1 MRTCSRTQGQI
12 PPQVHAPCLN
22 SAVESISG
30 QPSRQSVIAL
40 LSRAQLPTSDITDE
54 LLESF
59 FFAGQRT
66 NPLGIVGLELSPP
79 HALLRSLVV
88 KAEARSG
95 GLGSRLLEHAEE
107 RARARGVHRIY
118 LLTTTGASF
127 FAARGYE
134 GVARRDAPPFIRSSA
149 EFASL
154 CPASSAFMVKHLQE

>member
-1 MRTCSRTQGQI
+1 MKST
-12 PPQVHAPCLN
+12 
-22 SAVESISG
+22 VESIAD
-30 QPSRQSVIAL
+30 QPSRQGVIAL
-40 LSRAQLPTSDITDE
+40 LNGAQLPTSDITDE
-54 LLESF
+54 LLETF
-59 FFAGQRT
+59 FFAGERT

-118 LLTTTGASF
+118 LLTTTADSF
-127 FAARGYE
+127 FAARGYA
-134 GVARRDAPPFIRSSA
+134 GTNRSDAPPFIGSSA

-154 CPASSAFMVKHLQE
+154 CPANATFMVKHLQE